1 MDIIQLLTSTF
12 MKKIFHSLTKCSV
25 KKVIKSMTNFNPR
38 MNEYTELQYD
48 EIKCKQN
55 FICLKTTKF

>member
-12 MKKIFHSLTKCSV
+12 MKKIFHLLTKCSV
-25 KKVIKSMTNFNPR
+25 KKLIKSMTNFNPR
-38 MNEYTELQYD
+38 INEYTELQY
-48 EIKCKQN
+48 EKIKCKQN